1 MSASSMGAATAMA
14 TSFTRRRSVR
24 STVAFLVKV
33 GGPTTPGGAEG
44 PPESGSGSPGRQQG
58 SEELSSGLCTGD
70 QHTHSLSFPPVKGA
84 KPKAFPQLG

>member
-1 MSASSMGAATAMA
+1 M
-14 TSFTRRRSVR
+14 
-24 STVAFLVKV
+24 AFLVKV